1 MGAYGMDTAD
11 STLVPRRN
19 GLNAPSCQ
27 APGTID
33 TVKTLVSIKVNIN
46 NVQLN
51 ADHVEMQDDW
61 VNGHRPSQDPWPVTN
76 MLPNYEERILIIRKG
91 RAGIST
97 VSRKLGIE
105 GATR

>member
-1 MGAYGMDTAD
+1 MRLAARRLTAE
-11 STLVPRRN
+11 PI
-19 GLNAPSCQ
+19 PSR
-27 APGTID
+27 AAGRT
-33 TVKTLVSIKVNIN
+33 
-46 NVQLN
+46 
-51 ADHVEMQDDW
+51 
-61 VNGHRPSQDPWPVTN
+61 VTN